1 MNIVITKVNKGRY
14 WISVTD
20 AAEELKCSKRKVYDI
35 LNEMEALE
43 GKRYPIG
50 VTAEIG
56 ANRIADR
63 LALNDY
69 IRHRKELKAG
79 IKVKAY
85 EPRKEAWSLGYTE
98 EEDIKDD

>member
-1 MNIVITKVNKGRY
+1 
-14 WISVTD
+14 
-20 AAEELKCSKRKVYDI
+20 
-35 LNEMEALE
+35 
-43 GKRYPIG
+43 

-85 EPRKEAWSLGYTE
+85 EPQKEAWSLGYTE
-98 EEDIKDD
+98 EDIKDD